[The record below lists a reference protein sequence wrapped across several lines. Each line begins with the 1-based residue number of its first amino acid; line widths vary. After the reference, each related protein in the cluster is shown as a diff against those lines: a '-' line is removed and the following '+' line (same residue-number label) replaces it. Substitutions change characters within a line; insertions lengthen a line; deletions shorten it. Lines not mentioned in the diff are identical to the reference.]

1 MTPTSPMT
9 YKDFIYQVEEAM
21 LPDSPLRVASEG
33 NSLLFSGADKAN
45 SDFKFEDMEVGKIY
59 VIWAPLRSGADKSET
74 QLWFLTPHTLHNE
87 HDYSVYWCYY
97 LNPKGRMIENSGSVR
112 NWLLYGYK
120 CSSWSGVVWGGGKRW
135 KVLENNLFNAF
146 MNWINENPFEVK
158 Q

>member
-1 MTPTSPMT
+1 MTPNSPLT
-9 YKDFIYQVEEAM
+9 YEDFISQVEGAM

-59 VIWAPLRSGADKSET
+59 VIWAPNAETSGN

-97 LNPKGRMIENSGSVR
+97 LNPIGRMQKPILS
-112 NWLLYGYK
+112 GYK
-120 CSSWSGVVWGGGKRW
+120 CSSWSGYVWGGGKRW
-135 KVLENNLFNAF
+135 KVLEHNLFNAF

-158 Q
+158 S